1 VGESE
6 RARRLMTRYDE
17 TCHPGRRKEDKGNVY
32 PGRRKHDK
40 PSMYSSPQVNINV
53 HAGAVT
59 IADGAVR
66 AGGRIVICAH
76 ASMDRAQRHP
86 EAAKEAPDQR

>member
-1 VGESE
+1 
-6 RARRLMTRYDE
+6 
-17 TCHPGRRKEDKGNVY
+17 
-32 PGRRKHDK
+32 
-40 PSMYSSPQVNINV
+40 MYSSPQVNINV